1 MTGLIW
7 NGVLCGPGITMQ
19 RTSSC
24 EQELKGT
31 IQRKMRSLSLTN
43 LHKQKTAGELTF
55 SILGSEPQCSTSHDA
70 VSYDR
75 GRSAECPIWGEGT
88 GARKETIK
96 KGEVI

>member
-1 MTGLIW
+1 MAS
-7 NGVLCGPGITMQ
+7 CGTPGITMQ

-55 SILGSEPQCSTSHDA
+55 SSVTPHMMLYNMWH
-70 VSYDR
+70 DR
-75 GRSAECPIWGEGT
+75 GRSAECPLWGEGT
-88 GARKETIK
+88 RAREEAIK
-96 KGEVI
+96 KGEVL